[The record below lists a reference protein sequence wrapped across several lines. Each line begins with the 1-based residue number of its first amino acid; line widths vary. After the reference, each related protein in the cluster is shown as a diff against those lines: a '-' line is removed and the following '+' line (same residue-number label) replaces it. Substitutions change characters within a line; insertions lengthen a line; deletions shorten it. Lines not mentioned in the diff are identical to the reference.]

1 MKKLL
6 VSSFL
11 LGGILIAC
19 AEKQPVPAIP
29 SDPEIEGKIEK
40 LLKNLTLEEK
50 IGQMCELTIGVIT
63 DKSGQKLSEDLLD
76 TVIGKYKVGSIL
88 NIPFGV
94 SQKKEVFADVI
105 TQIQK
110 KSLEEIRIPCI
121 YGLDQ
126 IHGASYTQDA
136 TFFPQGINM
145 AAACNRELTKRCAE
159 ITAYE
164 TRACCVSWTYAPV
177 MDLGRDPRW
186 PRMWESFGED
196 AYVNAQMAVQAV
208 RGLQGDNPNKV
219 DKYHISSC
227 IKHFMGYGVPVSGKD
242 RTPSSI
248 TDIDLREKHFAPF
261 LAAIRAGALSL
272 MVNSGNNNGM
282 PFHANKELLTGWL
295 KEDLNWD
302 GMIVTDWN
310 DINNLYFRDHIAVS
324 KKDAVRLAI
333 NAGIDMAMV
342 PSEWQFCIDL
352 KELVEEGAVSM
363 ERIDDAV
370 RRVLRLK
377 FRLGLFENPYWDI
390 QQYEKFGSEEFA
402 KVALQ
407 AAEESEVLLKNDGG
421 ILPLREGMKILLAG
435 PNANA
440 MRCLNGG
447 WSYSWQGERADEFAQ
462 TYHTIYEALCNRF
475 GANNIIYEPGVTY
488 APAHHD
494 NWWEENKPEIGKA
507 VAAAHQADVIVACI
521 GENTYCETPGNLN
534 DLHLSSNQIELV
546 KALATTGKPIILIL
560 NEGRPRIIREIEPLA
575 KAVVHILLPGNYG
588 GDALANLISGDRN
601 FSGRLP
607 FTYPKFI
614 NSLATYDYKPCEKMG
629 TMEGEYN
636 YDAVMDIQW
645 PFGHGLSYT
654 EFEYG
659 NFRVNRTN
667 FTADDDLIFEVDVK
681 NTGERVG
688 KETVMLYSS
697 DLVASVTPDVIRLRH
712 FDKIELQPGEMKK
725 VVFKLKGSDL
735 AFVGYDKK
743 WRLEKGRFRMKC
755 GSEVLYINC
764 EKDKIWNTPN
774 IN

>member
-145 AAACNRELTKRCAE
+145 AAAFNRELTKRCAE

-462 TYHTIYEALCNRF
+462 TYHTIYEALCDRF

-494 NWWEENKPEIGKA
+494 NWWEENTPEIGKA
-507 VAAAHQADVIVACI
+507 VAAAYQADVIVACI

>member
-145 AAACNRELTKRCAE
+145 AAAFNRELTKRCAE

-488 APAHHD
+488 APVHLD

>member
-145 AAACNRELTKRCAE
+145 AAAFNRELTKRCAE

-440 MRCLNGG
+440 MRCLNVGRV
-447 WSYSWQGERADEFAQ
+447 SARM
-462 TYHTIYEALCNRF
+462 
-475 GANNIIYEPGVTY
+475 
-488 APAHHD
+488 
-494 NWWEENKPEIGKA
+494 
-507 VAAAHQADVIVACI
+507 
-521 GENTYCETPGNLN
+521 NL
-534 DLHLSSNQIELV
+534 LRH
-546 KALATTGKPIILIL
+546 
-560 NEGRPRIIREIEPLA
+560 IIRFMRRCVTDLGQI
-575 KAVVHILLPGNYG
+575 
-588 GDALANLISGDRN
+588 ISFMN
-601 FSGRLP
+601 P
-607 FTYPKFI
+607 
-614 NSLATYDYKPCEKMG
+614 E
-629 TMEGEYN
+629 
-636 YDAVMDIQW
+636 
-645 PFGHGLSYT
+645 
-654 EFEYG
+654 
-659 NFRVNRTN
+659 
-667 FTADDDLIFEVDVK
+667 
-681 NTGERVG
+681 
-688 KETVMLYSS
+688 
-697 DLVASVTPDVIRLRH
+697 
-712 FDKIELQPGEMKK
+712 
-725 VVFKLKGSDL
+725 
-735 AFVGYDKK
+735 
-743 WRLEKGRFRMKC
+743 
-755 GSEVLYINC
+755 
-764 EKDKIWNTPN
+764 
-774 IN
+774 

>member
-145 AAACNRELTKRCAE
+145 AAAFNRELTKRCAE

-494 NWWEENKPEIGKA
+494 NWWEE
-507 VAAAHQADVIVACI
+507 
-521 GENTYCETPGNLN
+521 T
-534 DLHLSSNQIELV
+534 
-546 KALATTGKPIILIL
+546 
-560 NEGRPRIIREIEPLA
+560 
-575 KAVVHILLPGNYG
+575 
-588 GDALANLISGDRN
+588 
-601 FSGRLP
+601 
-607 FTYPKFI
+607 
-614 NSLATYDYKPCEKMG
+614 
-629 TMEGEYN
+629 
-636 YDAVMDIQW
+636 
-645 PFGHGLSYT
+645 
-654 EFEYG
+654 
-659 NFRVNRTN
+659 
-667 FTADDDLIFEVDVK
+667 
-681 NTGERVG
+681 
-688 KETVMLYSS
+688 
-697 DLVASVTPDVIRLRH
+697 
-712 FDKIELQPGEMKK
+712 
-725 VVFKLKGSDL
+725 
-735 AFVGYDKK
+735 
-743 WRLEKGRFRMKC
+743 
-755 GSEVLYINC
+755 
-764 EKDKIWNTPN
+764 
-774 IN
+774 

>member
-145 AAACNRELTKRCAE
+145 AAAFNRELTKRCAE

-494 NWWEENKPEIGKA
+494 NWWEVNKPEIGKA